1 MTAIFTILIPM
12 IALRFDNRQAKF
24 DQSKSSGRRQ
34 ELSPIRILAFF
45 MARFDAKVT

>member
-1 MTAIFTILIPM
+1 MTAIFTILIPL

-34 ELSPIRILAFF
+34 DSSQIRIFAFF